1 MSLSETLNCIYF
13 SSEEENAVSIEEN
26 KDLPKSAK
34 KKKLM
39 DSPKKTDER
48 KKQFLKVLLLTNPCI
63 KESRKI
69 LIQLQ
74 KLMALSML
82 FTVFHVKETLHA
94 IIWVLE
100 MQHNTAELHITKLWK
115 NQSKTLAK

>member
-1 MSLSETLNCIYF
+1 MSLSETLDCIYF

-34 KKKLM
+34 RKKLM
-39 DSPKKTDER
+39 DSRKKTDER
-48 KKQFLKVLLLTNPCI
+48 KKQLLKVLLLTNPCI

>member
-13 SSEEENAVSIEEN
+13 SSEEENAMSIEEN

-39 DSPKKTDER
+39 DSRKKTDER
-48 KKQFLKVLLLTNPCI
+48 KKQLLKVLLLTNPCI